1 MDRQSLLVS
10 MKGGPT
16 VTVGEY
22 EGGPTVTVGEY
33 EWWTDSHCW

>member
-1 MDRQSLLVS
+1 MVDRQSLLVS

-22 EGGPTVTVGEY
+22 EGGPTDTVGKY
-33 EWWTDSHCW
+33 EGCADRHW